1 MNHWT
6 GSGRLTKEP
15 ELRYTQSGKA
25 VTQFTL
31 AVDRKRAA
39 TGKAETDFLP
49 CIAWEKLA
57 ETIAEYCTKGVKL
70 MVEGRVQVRSY
81 EAKDKTR
88 RYVTEIIVTG
98 MEFCESRKSQEER
111 AERAEMQEAPE
122 SQEPQQHNLFSGAK
136 AVRDEEIPF

>member
-1 MNHWT
+1 M
-6 GSGRLTKEP
+6 
-15 ELRYTQSGKA
+15 
-25 VTQFTL
+25 TQFTL

-39 TGKAETDFLP
+39 PGKAETDFLP

-57 ETIAEYCTKGVKL
+57 ETIAEYCHKGEKL

-111 AERAEMQEAPE
+111 AERAEMQEASE

>member
-6 GSGRLTKEP
+6 GSGRLAKDP

-39 TGKAETDFLP
+39 SGNAETDFLP

-57 ETIAEYCTKGVKL
+57 ETIAEYCHKGEKL

-111 AERAEMQEAPE
+111 AERAEIQEAPE

>member
-6 GSGRLTKEP
+6 GSGRLAKDP

-39 TGKAETDFLP
+39 SKAETDFLP
-49 CIAWEKLA
+49 CIAWERLA
-57 ETIAEYCTKGVKL
+57 ETIAEYCHKGEKL

-111 AERAEMQEAPE
+111 AERAEMQEEPE
-122 SQEPQQHNLFSGAK
+122 SQEPQHNLFSGAK

>member
-1 MNHWT
+1 M
-6 GSGRLTKEP
+6 
-15 ELRYTQSGKA
+15 
-25 VTQFTL
+25 TQFTL

-39 TGKAETDFLP
+39 SKAETDFLP
-49 CIAWEKLA
+49 CIAWERLA
-57 ETIAEYCTKGVKL
+57 ETIAEYCHKGEKL

-122 SQEPQQHNLFSGAK
+122 SQEPQQHNLFSSAK

>member
-39 TGKAETDFLP
+39 GGKPETDFIS
-49 CIAWEKLA
+49 CVAWERLA
-57 ETIAEYCTKGVKL
+57 ETIAEYCAKGQKI

-88 RYVTEIIVTG
+88 RYVTEIVLTG
-98 MEFCESRKSQEER
+98 MEFCESKRTQEEKTTVG
-111 AERAEMQEAPE
+111 AQEEQPP
-122 SQEPQQHNLFSGAK
+122 SQHNLFSGAT
-136 AVRDEEIPF
+136 AVRDEDIPF

>member
-39 TGKAETDFLP
+39 GGKSETDFIS
-49 CIAWEKLA
+49 CVAWERLA
-57 ETIAEYCTKGVKL
+57 ETIAEYCAKGQKI

-88 RYVTEIIVTG
+88 RYVTEIVLTG
-98 MEFCESRKSQEER
+98 MEFCESKRAQEEK
-111 AERAEMQEAPE
+111 ATAGAQEEQPP
-122 SQEPQQHNLFSGAK
+122 SQHNLFDGAT
-136 AVRDEEIPF
+136 AVRDEDIPF

>member
-6 GSGRLTKEP
+6 GSGRLAKDL

-39 TGKAETDFLP
+39 PGKAEADFLP

-57 ETIAEYCTKGVKL
+57 ETIAEYCHKGEKL

-136 AVRDEEIPF
+136 AVHDEEIPF